1 MTAVASLPCNLQP
14 FGSSALWLPGPLVFQ
29 PFSPSPSVRFRPEQH
44 LRRQADSRN
53 LRMQGRRIDGGAF
66 TLWWRSRAPAGLAAP
81 LPVRV
86 GVVASIA
93 SVGPA
98 VRRNAAK
105 RRLREIF
112 RRHQTLVPPGTDLL
126 LVARSSLNRLEF
138 REVEAKFI
146 DVCRHLTG
154 DNA

>member
-1 MTAVASLPCNLQP
+1 
-14 FGSSALWLPGPLVFQ
+14 
-29 PFSPSPSVRFRPEQH
+29 VRFRPEQH
-44 LRRQADSRN
+44 LRRQADFRN
-53 LRMQGRRIDGGAF
+53 LRTQGRRIDGGAF
-66 TLWWRSRAPAGLAAP
+66 TLWWRSREAAGPAAP

-146 DVCRHLTG
+146 DVCHHLTG
-154 DNA
+154 GKA